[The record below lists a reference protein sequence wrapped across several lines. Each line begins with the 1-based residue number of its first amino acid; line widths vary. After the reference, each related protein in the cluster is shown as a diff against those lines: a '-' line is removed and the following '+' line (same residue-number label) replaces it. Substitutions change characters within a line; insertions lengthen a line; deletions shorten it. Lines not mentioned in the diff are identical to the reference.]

1 MASALHA
8 PLLITGN
15 QESVW
20 VRGCVRVC
28 ESVCEC
34 LSVFVNALGAWP
46 GALIDVTLA
55 VGPTR
60 DAIDDDGSPKFALE
74 EYDLGIE

>member
-1 MASALHA
+1 ML
-8 PLLITGN
+8 
-15 QESVW
+15 E
-20 VRGCVRVC
+20 CVC
-28 ESVCEC
+28 ERIR
-34 LSVFVNALGAWP
+34 AWP